1 MSQNT
6 IQINRLSK
14 LLGPSGS
21 FSGTIILI
29 TGLVALYYAWTAI
42 FLVLIGA
49 FAAFT
54 GTVTIVDFGNRRIKY
69 ATSLFGIIMVG
80 KWINAEAGMTLR
92 VRQSGRVS
100 RVYSRSNRPLDLRE
114 SDFSIVLKDAR
125 GREIC
130 PVKRFSDR
138 ESADNQVQELAVKLG
153 IPVQP

>member
-1 MSQNT
+1 
-6 IQINRLSK
+6 
-14 LLGPSGS
+14 
-21 FSGTIILI
+21 
-29 TGLVALYYAWTAI
+29 
-42 FLVLIGA
+42 
-49 FAAFT
+49 
-54 GTVTIVDFGNRRIKY
+54 
-69 ATSLFGIIMVG
+69 MVG

-130 PVKRFSDR
+130 QVKRFSDR
-138 ESADNQVQELAVKLG
+138 EPADNQVQELAVKLG